1 MEQARYLVLG
11 AALTWAFYFVQRRVE
26 RRPDMEAIDRH
37 EKLLALKQGLERAD
51 VSLDDL
57 RRFEAR
63 LIGQAE
69 TAARIADRYFTQA
82 EHVARQVAVDDI
94 SDAQMQARAVQ
105 AFEAA
110 DARLRAL
117 VAHLRTQLDGEAL
130 ATFEHAHATWLELRE
145 RYAAFIAASYAGGGI
160 RPLIHAV
167 TLEGITLGWIAEL
180 ETQLGNGED
189 DIEGDDLVET

>member
-1 MEQARYLVLG
+1 MEQALYLVLG

-26 RRPDMEAIDRH
+26 RRPDIEAIDRH

-94 SDAQMQARAVQ
+94 SDAQMQQRAVQ
-105 AFEAA
+105 AYEAA

-117 VAHLRTQLDGEAL
+117 VAHLRAQLDGEAL
-130 ATFEHAHATWLELRE
+130 ATFETAHATWLALRE

-167 TLEGITLGWIAEL
+167 TLEAITLGWIAEL
-180 ETQLGNGED
+180 ETQLGDGED
-189 DIEGDDLVET
+189 DIEGEDIGE

>member
-1 MEQARYLVLG
+1 MEQALYLVLG

-130 ATFEHAHATWLELRE
+130 VTFEHAHATWLELRE

-180 ETQLGNGED
+180 ETQLGDGED

>member
-1 MEQARYLVLG
+1 MEQALYLVLG
-11 AALTWAFYFVQRRVE
+11 AALTWACDFVQRRVE
-26 RRPDMEAIDRH
+26 RRPDVEAIDRH
-37 EKLLALKQGLERAD
+37 EKLLALKQGMERAD

-57 RRFEAR
+57 RQFEAR

-94 SDAQMQARAVQ
+94 SDAQMQERAAQ

-117 VAHLRTQLDGEAL
+117 VAHLRAQLDGEAL
-130 ATFEHAHATWLELRE
+130 ARFEHAHATWLELRE

-189 DIEGDDLVET
+189 DLEGDELAEG

>member
-1 MEQARYLVLG
+1 MEQALYLVLG

-26 RRPDMEAIDRH
+26 RRPDVEAIDRH
-37 EKLLALKQGLERAD
+37 EKLLALKQGMERAD

-57 RRFEAR
+57 RQFEAR

-94 SDAQMQARAVQ
+94 SDAQMQERAAQ

-117 VAHLRTQLDGEAL
+117 VAHLRAQLDGEAL
-130 ATFEHAHATWLELRE
+130 ATFENAHATWLELRE

-189 DIEGDDLVET
+189 DLEGDELAEG

>member
-1 MEQARYLVLG
+1 MEQALYLVLG

-130 ATFEHAHATWLELRE
+130 STFEHAHATWLELRE

-180 ETQLGNGED
+180 ETQLGDGED

>member
-1 MEQARYLVLG
+1 MEQALYLVLG

-130 ATFEHAHATWLELRE
+130 VTFEHAHATWLELRE

-180 ETQLGNGED
+180 ETQLGNGDD

>member
-1 MEQARYLVLG
+1 MEQALYLVLG

-26 RRPDMEAIDRH
+26 RRPDVEAIDRH
-37 EKLLALKQGLERAD
+37 EKLLALKQGMERAD
-51 VSLDDL
+51 VSLD
-57 RRFEAR
+57 
-63 LIGQAE
+63 
-69 TAARIADRYFTQA
+69 
-82 EHVARQVAVDDI
+82 I
-94 SDAQMQARAVQ
+94 SDAQMQERAAQ

-117 VAHLRTQLDGEAL
+117 VAHLRAQLDGEAL

-189 DIEGDDLVET
+189 DLEGDELAEG

>member
-1 MEQARYLVLG
+1 MEQALYLVLG

-26 RRPDMEAIDRH
+26 RRPDVEAIDRH
-37 EKLLALKQGLERAD
+37 EKLLALKQGMERAD

-57 RRFEAR
+57 RQFEAR

-94 SDAQMQARAVQ
+94 SDAQMQERAAQ

-117 VAHLRTQLDGEAL
+117 VAHLRAQLDGEAL
-130 ATFEHAHATWLELRE
+130 ARFEHAHATWLELRE

-189 DIEGDDLVET
+189 DLEGDELAEG

>member
-1 MEQARYLVLG
+1 MEQALYLVLG

-94 SDAQMQARAVQ
+94 SDAQMQERAVQ

-130 ATFEHAHATWLELRE
+130 ATFEYAHATWLELRE

-180 ETQLGNGED
+180 ETQLGNGDD

>member
-1 MEQARYLVLG
+1 MEQALYLVLG

-26 RRPDMEAIDRH
+26 RRPSVEAIDRH
-37 EKLLALKQGLERAD
+37 EKLLALKQGLERAE
-51 VSLDDL
+51 VSLGDL

-69 TAARIADRYFTQA
+69 TAARIADRYFSQA
-82 EHVARQVAVDDI
+82 EDVARQVAVDEI
-94 SDAQMQARAVQ
+94 SDAQMQQRAGE

-110 DARLRAL
+110 DVRLRTL
-117 VAHLRTQLDGEAL
+117 VSHLRTQLDGEAL
-130 ATFEHAHATWLELRE
+130 ATFEMAHATWLELRE

-167 TLEGITLGWIAEL
+167 TLEGITLGWFAEL
-180 ETQLGNGED
+180 ETQLGDGGDED
-189 DIEGDDLVET
+189 DADDI